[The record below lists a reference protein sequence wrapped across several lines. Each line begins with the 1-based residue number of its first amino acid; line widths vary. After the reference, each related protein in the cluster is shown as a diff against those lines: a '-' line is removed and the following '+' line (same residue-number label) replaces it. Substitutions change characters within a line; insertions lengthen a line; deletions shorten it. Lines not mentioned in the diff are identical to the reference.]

1 MASDL
6 QPRSRTTVKDGLPM
20 REFTLSDGTIIDVCQ
35 SGRCAGPGIGGQHF
49 GTSYTYVRANGGEW
63 RKGERSLHKTI
74 QAIECCETLADF
86 EELLNE

>member
-20 REFTLSDGTIIDVCQ
+20 REFTLSDGTIIDVHQ
-35 SGRCAGPGIGGQHF
+35 SGRCAGPGVGGQHF
-49 GTSYTYVRANGGEW
+49 GTSHTYVRANGGEW
-63 RKGERSLHKTI
+63 RKGGSLHKTI